1 MGKMLKEFKDFAM
14 KGNVLDMAVAVIIG
28 GAFGTI
34 ITSLVNDI
42 IMPLLGIILGAVN
55 IAELAFTVPNPM
67 GGEPVSLMYGQF
79 LQNILNFI
87 LIAFSVF
94 LIVKSANKMMEKA
107 KKEKEA
113 EEEAAPEPEPTKE
126 EVLLTEIRDALKE
139 LKK

>member
-1 MGKMLKEFKDFAM
+1 MKGFMEEFKTFAM

-34 ITSLVNDI
+34 ITSLVEDI

-55 IAELAFTVPNPM
+55 IAELAFTVPNPL
-67 GGEPVSLMYGQF
+67 GGDPVSVLYGNF
-79 LQNILNFI
+79 LQKVLNFI

-94 LIVKSANKMMEKA
+94 LIVKAANKMNA
-107 KKEKEA
+107 KKEEEAPA
-113 EEEAAPEPEPTKE
+113 EEAEPEPTKE
-126 EVLLTEIRDALKE
+126 EILLTEIRDALKD